1 MIFSH
6 QNFIILKKKKSIPGN
21 KLYKF
26 SRSKNI
32 MYRKFFSKINSYLK
46 NSHSILYYQKKINI
60 KFSHS
65 VFLLNIILKKSQG
78 EWRSKIKTRSK
89 NIIFSQNLKISHSKK
104 ISRQMI
110 EICSKST
117 TNQNFFS
124 KTWLNI
130 VLKKSQDKW
139 HIKQCIS
146 NCTHF

>member
-6 QNFIILKKKKSIPGN
+6 QNFIILKKKSIPGN

-78 EWRSKIKTRSK
+78 EWRSKIKTYA
-89 NIIFSQNLKISHSKK
+89 QKI
-104 ISRQMI
+104 
-110 EICSKST
+110 
-117 TNQNFFS
+117 
-124 KTWLNI
+124 
-130 VLKKSQDKW
+130 
-139 HIKQCIS
+139 
-146 NCTHF
+146 